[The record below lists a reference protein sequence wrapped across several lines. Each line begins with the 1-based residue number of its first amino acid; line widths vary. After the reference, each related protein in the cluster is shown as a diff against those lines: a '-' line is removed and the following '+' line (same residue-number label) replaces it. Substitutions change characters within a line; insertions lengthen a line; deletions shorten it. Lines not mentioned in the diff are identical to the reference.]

1 MTMDPVKSVYHET
14 PGAPSGHH
22 HNMAAAAALS
32 CARAAA
38 ARGAGGRAQGEQRN
52 GVPNWHQKEKG
63 YFQRFFFQVMN
74 CKNEL

>member
-52 GVPNWHQKEKG
+52 GVPN
-63 YFQRFFFQVMN
+63 
-74 CKNEL
+74 